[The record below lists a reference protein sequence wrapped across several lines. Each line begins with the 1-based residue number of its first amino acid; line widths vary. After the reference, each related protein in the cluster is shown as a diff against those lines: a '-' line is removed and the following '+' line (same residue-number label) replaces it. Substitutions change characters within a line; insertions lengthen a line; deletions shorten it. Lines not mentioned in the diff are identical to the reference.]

1 MLSRGRDGSDVVKV
15 VDFGIAKAAGGDASQ
30 KVTRTGLVVG
40 TPEFMSP
47 EQLSGDKVD
56 GRSDI
61 YSLALVLY
69 KMLTGKL
76 PFEATTVQ
84 ETMLKRLTDE
94 PLPLGAARPDL
105 RVPPGLQ
112 QTIDAALTRS
122 PAERYQSVTKF
133 VNDVAS
139 VAGLQRGVGPLAPLP
154 TTRGGEEKTQVLER
168 PAPRPDS
175 ATRRR
180 SRVPIILGAVAVLG
194 GGGAAVA
201 VLGGGRQTGGA
212 ARPDTATRVAGGN
225 PVEAAAR
232 LPAATPPPAGQRIAT
247 APQHVDSAAVD
258 RDLGSIVEL
267 VLDPATA
274 EDGRRRATMYY
285 NNSDVPTRLRAQAAF
300 MVAQGF
306 FIERHNEEACRW
318 NGLALG

>member
-1 MLSRGRDGSDVVKV
+1 
-15 VDFGIAKAAGGDASQ
+15 
-30 KVTRTGLVVG
+30 
-40 TPEFMSP
+40 MSP

-76 PFEATTVQ
+76 PFEATTAQ

-105 RVPPGLQ
+105 RFPPGLQ
-112 QTIDAALTRS
+112 QTVDAALTRS
-122 PAERYQSVTKF
+122 PAERYQSVAKF

-154 TTRGGEEKTQVLER
+154 ATRGGEEQTQVLEPARTGGLER
-168 PAPRPDS
+168 PGPRPGS

-201 VLGGGRQTGGA
+201 VLGGGRQTSGA

-225 PVEAAAR
+225 PVEAAERPPQATLPTAR
-232 LPAATPPPAGQRIAT
+232 QRVAT
-247 APQHVDSAAVD
+247 ASARVDSAAVH
-258 RDLGSIVEL
+258 RDLGSILEL
-267 VLDPATA
+267 VGDPATA
-274 EDGRRRATMYY
+274 EAGRRRATTYY
-285 NNSDVPTRLRAQAAF
+285 ENADVPTPLRAQAAF
-300 MVAQGF
+300 MVAQGY
-306 FIERHNEEACRW
+306 FIKRNNADACRW
-318 NGLALG
+318 NGRALRLAPANATYLTFKRDQGCP